1 METFVVNVGIFA
13 LVVFFLVFVY
23 LVPLTSGY
31 VIAILYIAKHGI
43 ANYYF
48 MLDGLLIVVVAI
60 VCAVPLAFD
69 KLTFNE
75 RFDALDAISF
85 K

>member
-1 METFVVNVGIFA
+1 MEAFLVNVGIFA

-48 MLDGLLIVVVAI
+48 MLNLPIIFVIVI
-60 VCAVPLAFD
+60 VCIGLATLD
-69 KLTFNE
+69 RLTFNE
-75 RFDALDAISF
+75 RLDAMIGF
-85 K
+85 LK